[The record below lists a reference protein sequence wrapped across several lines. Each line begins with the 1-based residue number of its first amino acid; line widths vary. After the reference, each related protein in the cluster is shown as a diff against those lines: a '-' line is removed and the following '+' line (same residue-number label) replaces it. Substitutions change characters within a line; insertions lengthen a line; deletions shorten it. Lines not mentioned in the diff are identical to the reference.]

1 MHQLNIVF
9 LGSILISSSYEL
21 SLPSRQVADP
31 GLALETPGVFESTFS
46 NLTTGEGH
54 CNVAYGLDL
63 KVSSCTNAWNK
74 MPRDNERSTYGLRTA
89 DTTGAAG
96 AHVDTKLPVRYLSDD
111 GHCTIDIRGRRNSDK
126 DLRAGDSATNVEVSE
141 AAKSV
146 IRLCV
151 LPELMG
157 GYSVDFS
164 SRYVPSS
171 NSFETISIVH
181 LPETS
186 GGDLSLFCSLHHT
199 IQPISS
205 AFLLQIHLV
214 RFLPFLV
221 PTFLQ

>member
-1 MHQLNIVF
+1 MHQLKVVF

-46 NLTTGEGH
+46 NLTTRERH
-54 CNVAYGLDL
+54 CNVAYGIAL
-63 KVSSCTNAWNK
+63 KVSSCTNAWKK
-74 MPRDNERSTYGLRTA
+74 MPRDNERSTYGLRTTDA
-89 DTTGAAG
+89 TGAAG

-111 GHCTIDIRGRRNSDK
+111 GHCAIDIRVRRNYEK
-126 DLRAGDSATNVEVSE
+126 DLRAGDSTTNIEVSE

-146 IRLCV
+146 IELCV
-151 LPELMG
+151 LPDLMG

-164 SRYVPSS
+164 SRYVRSS

-181 LPETS
+181 LPETT
-186 GGDLSLFCSLHHT
+186 GGDLCFFCSLHHT
-199 IQPISS
+199 IKPIPR
-205 AFLLQIHLV
+205 AFLLQIHSL